1 MEVLYRLYLGVIFG
15 GWGAALLAGAIA
27 DSRVGPEGVRW
38 LTDHAAA
45 ALGLALALAL
55 AAGLRSGARGGLL
68 AIEPADVQYPLLAP
82 LDRRFVLLGPV
93 VRQIRSFA
101 FFGAV
106 AGLFVANFAFRR
118 LPGSAAEWLA
128 CLALFGAA
136 APALTFAAGL
146 LAAGRRLGIVAGSAV
161 GALLIGWSAVDLLV
175 GVTTSPATLLG
186 LLATLPLHH
195 GAALVLAAL
204 GLALGVA
211 LVAAAFLSLGGL
223 SLDAA
228 RSRAQ
233 LAAELRFAAT
243 VQDLRTVVLL
253 RRQLAAEGPRRR
265 PWARLSTAVRSRSP
279 VWRRDWQ
286 SFLRWPASRVL
297 RLVVLGLAAGVAAAG
312 TWSGTTAL
320 ALVPGLLLLVAAV
333 DAIEPLAQE
342 ADHPTRAALA
352 PVPTA
357 KLIRRHVPASVAL
370 IALAALLGLVGAIAC
385 GWSGPGALAG
395 ALTVVPVALIVVSMA
410 ALGATND
417 PYAFL
422 TIPQLGY
429 AQTLAPPAVA
439 VLGAAAPILI
449 ARQLARHGHST
460 AAAVLGLDLF
470 LVAIALAATW
480 YLGIRVSKRVELG

>member
-1 MEVLYRLYLGVIFG
+1 VIFG
-15 GWGAALLAGAIA
+15 GWAAALLAGAIA
-27 DSRVGPEGVRW
+27 DSRIGPEGLRW

-101 FFGAV
+101 FLGAV

-118 LPGSAAEWLA
+118 LPGSPVEWLA

-146 LAAGRRLGIVAGSAV
+146 LAAGRRVGIGAGSAV
-161 GALLIGWSAVDLLV
+161 GAVLVGWSLADLLL
-175 GVTTSPATLLG
+175 GVTTSPATLLA
-186 LLATLPLHH
+186 LLATLPLHS
-195 GAALVLAAL
+195 GATVALAGL
-204 GLALGVA
+204 GLALGA
-211 LVAAAFLSLGGL
+211 GLVAAAFLSLGGL

-228 RSRAQ
+228 RGRAQ

-253 RRQLAAEGPRRR
+253 RRQLASEGPRRR
-265 PWARLSTAVRSRSP
+265 PWRRLSTSVHSRSP

-297 RLVVLGLAAGVAAAG
+297 RLVVLGLGAGVAAAG
-312 TWSGTTAL
+312 TWSGNTAL
-320 ALVPGLLLLVAAV
+320 ALLPGLLLLVAAL

-342 ADHPTRAALA
+342 VDHPTRAALA
-352 PVPTA
+352 PVPAAT
-357 KLIRRHVPASVAL
+357 LIRRHVPASVAL
-370 IALAALLGLVGAIAC
+370 ITVAALLGLAAAIAC
-385 GWSGPGALAG
+385 GWSGPGTLAG
-395 ALTVVPVALIVVSMA
+395 ALTVVPVALVVVSMA
-410 ALGATND
+410 AIGATND

-439 VLGAAAPILI
+439 VLGTAAPILI
-449 ARQLARHGHST
+449 ARELARHGHST
-460 AAAVLGLDLF
+460 ATVLVLDVL
-470 LVAIALAATW
+470 LVAIALSATW
-480 YLGIRVSKRVELG
+480 YLGIRVSKRVEIA